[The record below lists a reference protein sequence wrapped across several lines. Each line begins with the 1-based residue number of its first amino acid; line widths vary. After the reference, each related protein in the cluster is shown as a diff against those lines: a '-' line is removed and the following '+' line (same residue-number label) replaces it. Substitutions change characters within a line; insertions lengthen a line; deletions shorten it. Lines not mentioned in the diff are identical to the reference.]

1 MQSRQAVPV
10 VPVAVRPAYC
20 SQQTRPVKKL
30 CPSLLQVLR
39 GSRAPSTFSS
49 CGTRLPCS
57 LVDAVRCALCCFA
70 PFICRAAHPAW
81 LSTPITPS
89 HIGQS
94 HHPILP
100 TSNFS
105 LPPRRHRQRHRH
117 RNCVAAAVPAV
128 FSSCYEFQG
137 CQDCNVGPS
146 SSCAETANL
155 HVSAISHSYQHCPPV
170 RCLSASLVFAAH
182 LCEPNPC
189 APKKEHKRVGRAH
202 SPSINTLTAYIYL
215 LVCEPFVSLAGVE
228 RDPLDTCNCRSL
240 GHRVSLARPDHALVA
255 SEANRSGLRDTSL
268 GVATSL
274 IPSLE
279 HRFGHSSLVAT
290 RKAPTQLKEIRL
302 QAQQLHLRA
311 QGAGSTPISGPS
323 PCSAHHFLPEVAI
336 RQT

>member
-1 MQSRQAVPV
+1 MQSRQAVPL

-39 GSRAPSTFSS
+39 GSRAPSTFLS

-57 LVDAVRCALCCFA
+57 LVDAVRCALCCS
-70 PFICRAAHPAW
+70 PHPYVEQRTRPG

-94 HHPILP
+94 RHPILP

-105 LPPRRHRQRHRH
+105 LLPRRHRQRHRH
-117 RNCVAAAVPAV
+117 RNCVAAGAVPAV
-128 FSSCYEFQG
+128 SSSCYKFQG

-189 APKKEHKRVGRAH
+189 APKKEHKILGRAH

-228 RDPLDTCNCRSL
+228 RDHLDTATAGR
-240 GHRVSLARPDHALVA
+240 LVTA
-255 SEANRSGLRDTSL
+255 
-268 GVATSL
+268 
-274 IPSLE
+274 
-279 HRFGHSSLVAT
+279 
-290 RKAPTQLKEIRL
+290 
-302 QAQQLHLRA
+302 
-311 QGAGSTPISGPS
+311 
-323 PCSAHHFLPEVAI
+323 
-336 RQT
+336 